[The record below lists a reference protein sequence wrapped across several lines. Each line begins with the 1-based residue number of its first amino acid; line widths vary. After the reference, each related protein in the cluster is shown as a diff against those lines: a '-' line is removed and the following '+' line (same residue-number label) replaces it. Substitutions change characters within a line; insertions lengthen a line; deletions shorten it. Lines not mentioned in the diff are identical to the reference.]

1 MHQPI
6 TDSKHW
12 PVSAE
17 AVKALEAEVA
27 ALRRQLAIVST
38 QAPQGLAPDT
48 AMSADLEFS
57 EARYR
62 ALLELTPQVV
72 CITDPQGN
80 AIYKNRYWY
89 DFSGMTMEQSLGTG
103 WLAAIHPDDMENM
116 GRTWGAAVRDG
127 VPYEN
132 EFRFRRADGQ
142 YRWHLA
148 RANPLKDPCE
158 KIVNWLAISVD
169 IHDRKTADA
178 AIAEAEERLRFVVE
192 AADIGGCDYYPV
204 QNEVVWSGKSHE
216 LLGLPPE
223 QTPSAQAYVN
233 QIHPED
239 RPLVEQEMHR
249 LIEQGNNSSYAIDYR
264 VLTPDG
270 VEKWLLSKGKCFS
283 PAPGQPE
290 SELRL
295 SGIMMD
301 ITERKRV
308 EQELV
313 TLNTAIQHSP
323 DFIGVTNRKGNILFL
338 NQAGQKMVGL
348 QDDAEA
354 RSKTVRDFLL
364 PQEQKILDEEILPVI
379 RAKRVWE
386 GEFRLRH
393 FVTGEPIVVDT
404 RGFGIF
410 DASGRLTNIA
420 TVSRDVSEQKKLQ
433 EQLHLAQKMEAV
445 GQLAGGIAHDFNNL
459 MTIIRGASEVLEGR
473 IQQSPGSSKVLNE
486 IREAAERAST
496 LTQQLL
502 AFGRRQMIRPRV
514 MDLNQILTHTQDML
528 RRLLGEDIQIVTELA
543 PDLWNVKMDPV
554 QIDQILLNLASNA
567 RDAMP
572 HGGTIT
578 IRTSNRDWTEP
589 AAGQSVLA
597 AGQYVILEFADTGAG
612 MDAATVKH
620 VFEPFFTTKELGK
633 GTGMGLATVY
643 GIVQQSAGHISV
655 TSQPRFGTI
664 FEILLPRTMENALE
678 DTPAAH
684 SVTAESYARILLV
697 EDESSLRDLIAEYV
711 REKGYT
717 VFEAGSASA
726 AMSVADSQAV
736 DLLITDIVMPGESG
750 EQLASSLLER
760 QPDVAVIF
768 VSGYAE
774 HAALEEALKRPNVVF
789 LQKPFR
795 FGELLDKIRQ
805 VLGSTGANKGVKASA
820 R

>member
-726 AMSVADSQAV
+726 AMSVANSQAV